1 MAIVC
6 LGMGEPALHAQNVS
20 AKRTS
25 GQTERQKVAALQE
38 AKRLGLQ
45 AELADKQGKIEE
57 SERLAQR
64 ALVLEEQVRGPSH
77 IEVANRLDHVADL
90 YRAHKKERDAE
101 PLYERARAIREE
113 ALSKHPD
120 VYERDARNVRI
131 RPNQPAEKAT
141 DAPPAAKKR

>member
-6 LGMGEPALHAQNVS
+6 VGMGEPALHAQNIS
-20 AKRTS
+20 AKRA
-25 GQTERQKVAALQE
+25 GVQTERQKVAALQE

-45 AELADKQGKIEE
+45 AELAEKQGKVDE

-64 ALVLEEQVRGPSH
+64 ALLLEEQVRGPSH

-90 YRAHKKERDAE
+90 YRAHKKESDAE

-120 VYERDARNVRI
+120 VYERDGRNIHI
-131 RPNQPAEKAT
+131 RPNQPAQKAT
-141 DAPPAAKKR
+141 DALPTEKKR

>member
-6 LGMGEPALHAQNVS
+6 LVVSGLVLHAQNVS
-20 AKRTS
+20 PKRAAI
-25 GQTERQKVAALQE
+25 QTVPQKVAALQE
-38 AKRLGLQ
+38 AKGLGLQ
-45 AELADKQGKIEE
+45 AELADKQGKLDE

-64 ALVLEEQVRGPSH
+64 ALALEEQVRGPSH

-120 VYERDARNVRI
+120 IYERDGRNVRI

-141 DAPPAAKKR
+141 DALPPAKKQ

>member
-1 MAIVC
+1 M
-6 LGMGEPALHAQNVS
+6 GMGEPALYAQNVA

-45 AELADKQGKIEE
+45 AELADKQGKIDE
-57 SERLAQR
+57 SERLARR

-120 VYERDARNVRI
+120 VYERDGRNVRI
-131 RPNQPAEKAT
+131 RPTQPAEKAT
-141 DAPPAAKKR
+141 DAAPVPKKR